1 MKIAIACDHGGFE
14 LKAMLAEFLTKR
26 GYDLVDM
33 GCESSGSVDYVDY
46 AKPVCEAVRQ
56 GTVQRGILICGTGVG
71 MSIAANKFRGIRCAL
86 CGDTV
91 TARLTREHND
101 SNVLALG
108 GRIIGREVARAIALT
123 WLETGYTREER
134 HARRIEKIQKL
145 ED

>member
-14 LKAMLAEFLTKR
+14 LKAMLADCLTQR
-26 GYDLVDM
+26 GYDLMDM
-33 GCESSGSVDYVDY
+33 GCEDSGSVDYVDY
-46 AKPVCEAVRQ
+46 AKPVCEAVQ
-56 GTVQRGILICGTGVG
+56 TGVCQRGILICGTGVG
-71 MSIAANKFRGIRCAL
+71 MSIAANKFKGIRCAL
-86 CGDTV
+86 CGETV

-108 GRIIGREVARAIALT
+108 GRIIGGEVARAIALV
-123 WLETGYTREER
+123 WLETDYTRQER